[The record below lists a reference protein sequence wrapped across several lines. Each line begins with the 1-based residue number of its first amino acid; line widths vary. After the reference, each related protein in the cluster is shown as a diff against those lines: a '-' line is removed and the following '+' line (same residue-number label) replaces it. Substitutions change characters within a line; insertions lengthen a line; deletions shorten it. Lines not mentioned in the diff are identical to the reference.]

1 MNFDDLNEKNFLLF
15 AMKEYDNPQCVEVEE
30 FNDDLRRIK
39 YIKRLFNQYHTEN
52 ILKERLILNHII
64 VFYNVFSVQ
73 AATRILFYKIDEEFW
88 PMLKT
93 FLLYLSYMPK
103 DKIESIMGKEIR
115 VTDIPM
121 DQGIIDRLREFD
133 KNAIIK

>member
-1 MNFDDLNEKNFLLF
+1 
-15 AMKEYDNPQCVEVEE
+15 MKEYDNPQCVEVEE

-121 DQGIIDRLREFD
+121 DQGIIDRLREFV
-133 KNAIIK
+133 KNAIT

>member
-1 MNFDDLNEKNFLLF
+1 MNFDDLNGKNFLLY
-15 AMKEYDNPQCVEVEE
+15 AMQHYDNPQCVEVEE

-133 KNAIIK
+133 KNAIT

>member
-1 MNFDDLNEKNFLLF
+1 MKFDDLNEKNFLLF

-52 ILKERLILNHII
+52 ILKERLILNHVI
-64 VFYNVFSVQ
+64 VFFNVFSVR

-133 KNAIIK
+133 KNAIT

>member
-1 MNFDDLNEKNFLLF
+1 LRFDDLNEKNFLLF

-39 YIKRLFNQYHTEN
+39 YIKRLFNQYHTEG
-52 ILKERLILNHII
+52 ILKERLILNHVI
-64 VFYNVFSVQ
+64 VFFNVFSVR

-88 PMLKT
+88 PMPKT
-93 FLLYLSYMPK
+93 FLLYLSYMPE

-133 KNAIIK
+133 KNAIT

>member
-1 MNFDDLNEKNFLLF
+1 M
-15 AMKEYDNPQCVEVEE
+15 
-30 FNDDLRRIK
+30 
-39 YIKRLFNQYHTEN
+39 
-52 ILKERLILNHII
+52 
-64 VFYNVFSVQ
+64 FYNVFSVQ
-73 AATRILFYKIDEEFW
+73 AATRILFYKIDEKFW

-133 KNAIIK
+133 KNAIT

>member
-1 MNFDDLNEKNFLLF
+1 
-15 AMKEYDNPQCVEVEE
+15 MKEYDNPQCVEVEE

-133 KNAIIK
+133 KNAIT

>member
-1 MNFDDLNEKNFLLF
+1 LKFDDLNEKNFLLF

>member
-1 MNFDDLNEKNFLLF
+1 MRFDDLNEKNFLLF
-15 AMKEYDNPQCVEVEE
+15 AMKEYNNPQCVEVEE

-52 ILKERLILNHII
+52 ILKERLILNHVI
-64 VFYNVFSVQ
+64 VFFNVFSVR

-133 KNAIIK
+133 KNAIT